1 MDKIIHKIIEQTK
14 KDQAVIA
21 IAFFGS
27 YARGE
32 PHRDIDVCLFLK
44 PGEYEPEF
52 LSFKKLEYT
61 PENQKYDV
69 QIFQQLPLYIQKRI
83 LKEAKIVDCKN
94 EDLLYDLYFLTLRD
108 YEHYEPIYEGYLEA
122 VESG

>member
-1 MDKIIHKIIEQTK
+1 MDKTIHKIIEQTK
-14 KDQAVIA
+14 KDQTVIA

-94 EDLLYDLYFLTLRD
+94 ENLLYDLYFLTIRN